1 MSFTMIS
8 YPNKTRWLNQS
19 GISLINTL
27 LVVQTSGTTSVQDGD
42 QPSED
47 PNELLKQVFSLI
59 QEFQKLSY
67 AIHETNALTKLNDG
81 RSLLALLTLRD
92 EFVEQHK
99 TLTAAISNTSRES
112 DRYSTREIKWHKV
125 IPVSSLQKQA
135 DDISLKLRDLNVV
148 IQSSNWKIDLIDA

>member
-1 MSFTMIS
+1 MNS
-8 YPNKTRWLNQS
+8 PR
-19 GISLINTL
+19 INANVL
-27 LVVQTSGTTSVQDGD
+27 VQDGD

-67 AIHETNALTKLNDG
+67 AIHKTNALTKLDDG

-99 TLTAAISNTSRES
+99 TLTEARSNTSRES

-135 DDISLKLRDLNVV
+135 DDISLKLRDLNVL
-148 IQSSNWKIDLIDA
+148 IQSNNWKIDLIEA

>member
-1 MSFTMIS
+1 MKLAEALLLRSDQQKKI
-8 YPNKTRWLNQS
+8 
-19 GISLINTL
+19 ISLKQRINANVL
-27 LVVQTSGTTSVQDGD
+27 VQDGD
-42 QPSED
+42 KPSED
-47 PNELLKQVFSLI
+47 PNELLKQVFALI
-59 QEFQKLSY
+59 QELSY

-135 DDISLKLRDLNVV
+135 DDISLKLRDLNVL

>member
-1 MSFTMIS
+1 MKLAEALLLQVINKKNYFTKTTYQCKCIG
-8 YPNKTRWLNQS
+8 TRWWSTIWRSKWTTKTSIFFNS
-19 GISLINTL
+19 RIS
-27 LVVQTSGTTSVQDGD
+27 
-42 QPSED
+42 
-47 PNELLKQVFSLI
+47 
-59 QEFQKLSY
+59 KLSY

-125 IPVSSLQKQA
+125 IPVSSLQN
-135 DDISLKLRDLNVV
+135 KLMILVLNYV
-148 IQSSNWKIDLIDA
+148 I

>member
-1 MSFTMIS
+1 MKLAEALLLRSDQQKKKKI
-8 YPNKTRWLNQS
+8 
-19 GISLINTL
+19 ISLKQRINANVL
-27 LVVQTSGTTSVQDGD
+27 VQDGD

-47 PNELLKQVFSLI
+47 PMELLKQVFSLI

-67 AIHETNALTKLNDG
+67 AIHKTNALTKLDDG

-135 DDISLKLRDLNVV
+135 DDISLKLRDLNVL
-148 IQSSNWKIDLIDA
+148 IQSNNWKIDLIEA